1 MDKYLSHYPIESIY
15 YNLSIQV
22 SDYEMKLMNLDAEH
36 LGIPETDY
44 AAVIK
49 MPSAEFQRVIRDLSQ
64 FGDSLMI
71 SVTKE
76 GVKFSAAGKIFFVM
90 LYFMS

>member
-1 MDKYLSHYPIESIY
+1 
-15 YNLSIQV
+15 
-22 SDYEMKLMNLDAEH
+22 MKLMNLDAEH

-76 GVKFSAAGKIFFVM
+76 GVKFSAAGKASVSCSIN
-90 LYFMS
+90 

>member
-1 MDKYLSHYPIESIY
+1 MRLRY
-15 YNLSIQV
+15 
-22 SDYEMKLMNLDAEH
+22 LMNLDAEH

-64 FGDSLMI
+64 FGDSLVN
-71 SVTKE
+71 SVTKVDIQSK
-76 GVKFSAAGKIFFVM
+76 GLTS
-90 LYFMS
+90 LLSLT

>member
-1 MDKYLSHYPIESIY
+1 MRLRY
-15 YNLSIQV
+15 
-22 SDYEMKLMNLDAEH
+22 LMNLDAEH

-64 FGDSLMI
+64 FGDSLVI
-71 SVTKE
+71 SVTKVDIQSK
-76 GVKFSAAGKIFFVM
+76 GLTS
-90 LYFMS
+90 LLSLT

>member
-1 MDKYLSHYPIESIY
+1 
-15 YNLSIQV
+15 
-22 SDYEMKLMNLDAEH
+22 MKLMNLDAEH

-76 GVKFSAAGKIFFVM
+76 GVKFSAAGKIFCHVVLFHVIA
-90 LYFMS
+90 LLSIYVLMSACLTEKEKNYQ

>member
-1 MDKYLSHYPIESIY
+1 
-15 YNLSIQV
+15 
-22 SDYEMKLMNLDAEH
+22 MNLDAEH

-64 FGDSLMI
+64 FGDSLVI
-71 SVTKE
+71 SVTK
-76 GVKFSAAGKIFFVM
+76 VRVPSILNLLK
-90 LYFMS
+90 L

>member
-1 MDKYLSHYPIESIY
+1 
-15 YNLSIQV
+15 
-22 SDYEMKLMNLDAEH
+22 MKLMNLDAEH

-64 FGDSLMI
+64 FGDSLVI

-76 GVKFSAAGKIFFVM
+76 GVKFSAAGDIGKHSYSI
-90 LYFMS
+90 YFLSMAISL

>member
-1 MDKYLSHYPIESIY
+1 
-15 YNLSIQV
+15 
-22 SDYEMKLMNLDAEH
+22 MNLDAEH

-64 FGDSLMI
+64 FGDSLVI
-71 SVTKE
+71 SVTK
-76 GVKFSAAGKIFFVM
+76 VKVPSILHLLI
-90 LYFMS
+90 LYVRLNK